1 MKKTNLKERKI
12 VQAANYIARAIGLKV
27 FAISHLSEKLS
38 GDRSLAL
45 ADLDALQQAVPAELL
60 SYWCNALCYPARV
73 EVLSIPVADAARPS
87 VGHPVPSATLYLPP
101 DPPAACGA
109 LKEAA

>member
-12 VQAANYIARAIGLKV
+12 VQAANYVARAIGLKV

-45 ADLDALQQAVPAELL
+45 ADLDALQSAVPADLL
-60 SYWCNALCYPARV
+60 SYWCNALCYPVRV
-73 EVLSIPVADAARPS
+73 KVLSVAVADAALPNT
-87 VGHPVPSATLYLPP
+87 GHPAPAATLYLPP
-101 DPPAACGA
+101 DPPACAA